1 MINKTDKN
9 AERIKRHNRIRNKI
23 SGTAEKPRFCVYRSS
38 KHIYVQVIDDVSGKT
53 LVAASTM
60 EKAIAEAVKEMKKSE
75 AAAYVGKEAAKK
87 AIAAGISEVVFDRGG
102 YLYTGRVASVASG
115 AREAG
120 LQF

>member
-1 MINKTDKN
+1 MIKRIDKN
-9 AERIKRHNRIRNKI
+9 AERTKRHKRIRNKI
-23 SGTAEKPRFCVYRSS
+23 SGTAQKPRFCVYRSS

-60 EKAIAEAVKEMKKSE
+60 EKTIAEAIKEKTKSE
-75 AAAYVGKEAAKK
+75 AAAIVGKEAAKRTLE
-87 AIAAGISEVVFDRGG
+87 AGISEVVFDRGG
-102 YLYTGRVASVASG
+102 YLYAGRVANVASG

>member
-1 MINKTDKN
+1 MIKKADKN
-9 AERIKRHNRIRNKI
+9 AERTLRHRRIRNKI
-23 SGTAEKPRFCVYRSS
+23 SGTAQKPRFCVYRST

-60 EKAIAEAVKEMKKSE
+60 EKQIAEAIKGKTKSE
-75 AAAYVGKEAAKK
+75 AAAMVGKEAAKK
-87 AIAAGISEVVFDRGG
+87 AISAGISEVVFDRGG